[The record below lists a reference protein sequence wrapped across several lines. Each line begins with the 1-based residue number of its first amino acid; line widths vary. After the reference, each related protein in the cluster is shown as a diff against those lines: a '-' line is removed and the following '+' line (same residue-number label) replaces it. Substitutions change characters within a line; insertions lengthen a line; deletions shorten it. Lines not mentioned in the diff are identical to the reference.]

1 MADLTRNGKFNQKM
15 EYLTKY
21 SRYDQKLLTNHYS
34 GVSNSC
40 RPKFISDKVCLL
52 ASIKVTSQTL
62 PEINVGLQLLDTP
75 ESHRLE
81 LLE

>member
-15 EYLTKY
+15 ANLTKY

-40 RPKFISDKVCLL
+40 RPTFISCNICLL
-52 ASIKVTSQTL
+52 ASIKVNRQTL
-62 PEINVGLQLLDTP
+62 LEINIGLRVANVVVHHEKLLTQ
-75 ESHRLE
+75 
-81 LLE
+81 